1 MERFK
6 FKHVLFPAF
15 GIMALVC
22 LMAFSEKNNVLS
34 ENPSNGYLTKMEARG
49 LSAIRTGVSPDT
61 TRKGQE
67 QWDILFDGKGNMDE
81 KWRGTNSDSF
91 PSDIWAVENDLL
103 FIKDHK
109 AGGDIM
115 TREKYSDFILTF
127 DFKLTYG
134 ANSGIKYFVNYV
146 KNYHYNT
153 MAWNGPEYQII
164 DDYNH
169 EAIKGRLDD
178 PSSTAALYLVYSPKN
193 KKLKPAGEWNQGKI
207 VAKGNQIEH
216 WLNGVKVISA
226 ERGSKDYRDR
236 ISLTKFNHY
245 QNYGEE
251 RSGHIM
257 ITDHD
262 GDKVF
267 YRNIKIMRTN

>member
-1 MERFK
+1 MKKAVLK
-6 FKHVLFPAF
+6 FLSFMLLTACVF
-15 GIMALVC
+15 
-22 LMAFSEKNNVLS
+22 VLS
-34 ENPSNGYLTKMEARG
+34 INSIFARNSITRDSHQPANFRFDVLNGY
-49 LSAIRTGVSPDT
+49 SVVFQDT
-61 TRKGQE
+61 TKKQNRHWE
-67 QWDILFDGKGNMDE
+67 ILFDGTGDPDE
-81 KWRGTNSDSF
+81 KWRGLNSDSF
-91 PSDIWAVENDLL
+91 PSDIWAVENGLL

-109 AGGDIM
+109 AGGDII
-115 TREKYSDFILTF
+115 TREKYSDFVLTF

-146 KNYHYNT
+146 KNYHFNT

-178 PSSTAALYLVYSPKN
+178 PSSTAAMYLIYSPKN
-193 KKLKPAGEWNQGKI
+193 KKLKPAGEWNEGKI
-207 VAKGNQIEH
+207 VAKGNHVEH
-216 WLNGVKVISA
+216 WLNGVKVLSA

-236 ISLTKFNHY
+236 IALTKFNHY

-251 RSGHIM
+251 KSGHIM
-257 ITDHD
+257 LTDHD